1 MVAVTIYV
9 ILGFF
14 ILYVLYRGW
23 KYYNRDAPVFVNRE
37 PKTVEVID
45 MSSRKF
51 KKSYTQSFAKFS
63 NEPNPTTYV
72 SNPSLV
78 RNDSFASVRST
89 QEPVRPE
96 PDEYE
101 K

>member
-1 MVAVTIYV
+1 MIAVTIYV

-14 ILYVLYRGW
+14 ILYVLYKGW
-23 KYYNRDAPVFVNRE
+23 KYYNKDAPIFANRE
-37 PKTVEVID
+37 PKTVAVVE
-45 MSSRKF
+45 MSDPKFRKAN
-51 KKSYTQSFAKFS
+51 TVNFAKFS
-63 NEPNPTTYV
+63 NEPNRTTYV
-72 SNPSLV
+72 SNPSLA
-78 RNDSFASVRST
+78 RNDSFASIRST

>member
-23 KYYNRDAPVFVNRE
+23 KYYNRNAPVFVNRE
-37 PKTVEVID
+37 PKKIEIID
-45 MSSRKF
+45 MSNPAF
-51 KKSYTQSFAKFS
+51 KKSKTQNFSKFS
-63 NEPNPTTYV
+63 NEPA
-72 SNPSLV
+72 NPSTHNTLV
-78 RNDSFASVRST
+78 RNESISSIRST

>member
-1 MVAVTIYV
+1 MIAVTIYV

-23 KYYNRDAPVFVNRE
+23 KYYNKDAPEFVNRE
-37 PKTVEVID
+37 PKTVEVVD
-45 MSSRKF
+45 MSNPKF
-51 KKSYTQSFAKFS
+51 KKAHTHSFAKFS

-72 SNPSLV
+72 SNPSLA
-78 RNDSFASVRST
+78 RNDSLASVRST